1 MEFGF
6 FRLAG
11 VLLCALLPKR
21 SIFLFLALLALFT
34 PLAAVPAQAAEAVQV
49 TVRGVEG
56 EDEEGNIRAALV
68 LPTGL
73 VRDERVDRRWLERF
87 AERAPQLVQKAL
99 RPFGYYNAQATASLQ
114 ELVPE
119 HRYNLIVQ
127 VEQGKPVRVTEAGIL
142 IQGPGSDESE
152 LRELTADFPLKRG
165 DVLRQDLYEKAK
177 GALKARA
184 IDFGYLNA
192 AFSEHR
198 ILVDPEEN
206 SAEIDLVLA
215 TGPRFQFG
223 ETLIH
228 GAPEFPDKFLRRYM
242 AYEADERFSYS
253 RLGQTQLNFLDSDRF
268 RDVIVTP
275 RLEMAQERRVPVSIQ
290 LVPSARRRLRPGIG
304 YGTDTGA
311 RFTLQYKDVNM
322 LHRGHELSGNFLVA
336 ELRQD
341 LIAAYIVPS
350 PRDMNT
356 QTALRAGLEKEQ
368 PDTYERSSLFVE
380 LERVHGFKKGM
391 TGSVFLRLL
400 REDYTVGEEDDD
412 TSFLVLPGVRFS
424 RRTYSDPVRPRGGY
438 LISVEV
444 RGTHQDIGSDTGLL
458 QAIGSGNILV
468 PLPARFSVF
477 ARVKAGSTWQNEPLR
492 EIPPSLRF
500 FAGGDQSVRGYGY
513 QDLGPEDENGDV
525 VGGKNLLVGS
535 VELERALGE
544 NWGVAVFYDAGN
556 AFDNFSDYEIFE
568 GAGIG
573 IRRYTPVGPIRID
586 IARQLG
592 VSDPSYRLHIGVG
605 FGW

>member
-1 MEFGF
+1 MSAP
-6 FRLAG
+6 R
-11 VLLCALLPKR
+11 PKNPVY
-21 SIFLFLALLALFT
+21 LFLALLLLFSS
-34 PLAAVPAQAAEAVQV
+34 LAAVQAAETVQV

-56 EDEEGNIRAALV
+56 EEEDNIRAALS
-68 LPTGL
+68 LPSGM
-73 VRDERVDRRWLERF
+73 VSDGRVDHRWLERF
-87 AERAPQLVQKAL
+87 ADKAPQRVRQAL
-99 RPFGYYNAQATASLQ
+99 RPFGYYNATVTVSLE

-119 HRYNLIVQ
+119 RRYNLIVQ
-127 VEQGKPVRVTEAGIL
+127 VKPGTPVRVAEVRVL
-142 IQGPGSDESE
+142 VQGPGYEDSK
-152 LRELTADFPLKRG
+152 LRDLAADFPLQHG
-165 DVLRQDLYEKAK
+165 DVLRQDLYEEAK
-177 GALKARA
+177 GALRSRA
-184 IDFGYLNA
+184 IDYGYLNA
-192 AFSEHR
+192 IFSEHR

-206 SAEIDLVLA
+206 RAEIDLALT

-228 GAPEFPDKFLRRYM
+228 GAPNFPDKFLRRYM
-242 AYEADERFSYS
+242 AYEADDPFSYA

-290 LVPSARRRLRPGIG
+290 LVPSARRRLRPGVG

-311 RFTLQYKDVNM
+311 RFSLRYKDVNM
-322 LHRGHELSGNFLVA
+322 LHRGHELSADFLVA

-341 LIAAYIVPS
+341 LLTAYIVPS
-350 PRDMNT
+350 PRNLNT
-356 QTALRAGLEKEQ
+356 QTALRAGLEREQ

-380 LERVHGFKKGM
+380 LERTRGFKQGM

-400 REDYTVGEEDDD
+400 QEDYSIGEEDD
-412 TSFLVLPGVRFS
+412 TSFLILPGLRFS
-424 RRTYSDPVRPRGGY
+424 RRSYSDPVRPREGY
-438 LISVEV
+438 LISAEV
-444 RGTHQDIGSDTGLL
+444 RGTHQAIGSDTGLL
-458 QAIGSGNILV
+458 QAIVSANILT
-468 PLPARFSVF
+468 PLPARFSIF

-492 EIPPSLRF
+492 ELPPSLRF

-513 QDLGPEDENGDV
+513 QDLGPRDENDDV
-525 VGGKNLLVGS
+525 IGGKNLLVGS

-544 NWGVAVFYDAGN
+544 NWGLAVFYDAGN

>member
-1 MEFGF
+1 VSASF
-6 FRLAG
+6 
-11 VLLCALLPKR
+11 PKR
-21 SIFLFLALLALFT
+21 FIFLFFAMIVPFALLAA
-34 PLAAVPAQAAEAVQV
+34 PPAQAAEAVQV

-56 EDEEGNIRAALV
+56 EEEENIRAALS
-68 LPTGL
+68 LPSGL
-73 VRDERVDRRWLERF
+73 VENGRVDRRWLERF
-87 AERAPQLVQKAL
+87 VDKAPKRVRNAL
-99 RPFGYYNAQATASLQ
+99 RPFGYYNAEATVSLK
-114 ELVPE
+114 EITPGR
-119 HRYNLIVQ
+119 RYNLIVE
-127 VEQGKPVRVTEAGIL
+127 VAPGKPIRVAEARIL
-142 IQGPGSDESE
+142 VQGPGSGEPDLGE
-152 LRELTADFPLKRG
+152 LAADFPLKSG
-165 DVLRQDLYEKAK
+165 DVLRQDLYEEAK
-177 GALKARA
+177 GALRARA

-192 AFSEHR
+192 AFAEHR

-206 SAEIDLVLA
+206 RAEIDLTLA
-215 TGPRFQFG
+215 TGPRFLFG

-242 AYEADERFSYS
+242 AYDSDDPFSYG

-268 RDVIVTP
+268 REVIVTP
-275 RLEMAQERRVPVSIQ
+275 RLEMARERRVPVSIQ

-311 RFTLQYKDVNM
+311 RFSLRYKDVNM
-322 LHRGHELSGNFLVA
+322 LHRGHELSADFLVA

-341 LIAAYIVPS
+341 LGAAYIVPS
-350 PRDMNT
+350 PRNLNT
-356 QTALRAGLEKEQ
+356 QTALRAGLEREQ
-368 PDTYERSSLFVE
+368 PDTYERSSLFIE
-380 LERVHGFKKGM
+380 LERVRGFKKGM
-391 TGSVFLRLL
+391 SGSVFLRLL
-400 REDYTVGEEDDD
+400 REDYSIGEEDD
-412 TSFLVLPGVRFS
+412 TSFLVLPGLRFS
-424 RRTYSDPVRPRGGY
+424 RRSYSDPVRPREGY
-438 LISVEV
+438 LISAEV
-444 RGTHQDIGSDTGLL
+444 RGAHQAIGSDTGLL
-458 QAIGSGNILV
+458 QAIGSANILV

-492 EIPPSLRF
+492 ELPPSLRF

-513 QDLGPEDENGDV
+513 QDLGPRDENGDV
-525 VGGKNLLVGS
+525 IGGKNLLVGS

-544 NWGVAVFYDAGN
+544 NWGVALFYDAGN
-556 AFDNFSDYEIFE
+556 AFDNFSDYEISE